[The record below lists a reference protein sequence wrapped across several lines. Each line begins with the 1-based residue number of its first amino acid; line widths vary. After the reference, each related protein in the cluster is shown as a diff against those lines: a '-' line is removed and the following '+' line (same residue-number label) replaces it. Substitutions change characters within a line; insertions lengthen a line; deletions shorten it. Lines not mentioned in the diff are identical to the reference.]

1 MQKITFLFLL
11 LFSVLYSCSPY
22 KNIEKMQHMSDLKY
36 PYDVKFQ
43 KLANDVKLAYIDEG
57 KGEQTI
63 IFIHGLGS
71 YLPAW
76 NKNVEA
82 LKSDYRCIAI
92 DLPGYGKSSKNP
104 HSGLMSFYAEV
115 VKQFIDSLGIKN
127 PILAGHSMGGQI
139 SMVAAL
145 QYPEKIGKLILVDPA
160 GFERF
165 NEGQKEWFKGVMT
178 LDAVKK
184 TTADGILTNLAY
196 NFYKLPKEV
205 FYWKNVQKLDLSYNQ
220 LTDIPEES
228 KGWNNLQDLNL
239 MSNQLI
245 TLPLE
250 VSGWKNLQVLN
261 VMKNKLEALPKEII
275 AWEFLRILY
284 LAANPLN
291 VLPIEVTAW
300 KGLQKLHLSNNQR
313 NLLTSHDVT
322 SNIEIG
328 WQDYIETFSK
338 KENKSLFKR
347 LFP

>member
-82 LKSDYRCIAI
+82 LKFDYRCIAI

-196 NFYKLPKEV
+196 NFYKLPKEAEFMV
-205 FYWKNVQKLDLSYNQ
+205 TDRIAMRTASDFELYCHAVVQSVSGMVSQPVIDKLDQISQPALIIFGANDNLIPNRYLNPGTTEKIAKNGASKIKNSTLKLIDKAGHFAMFEKAEECNQ
-220 LTDIPEES
+220 AIKD
-228 KGWNNLQDLNL
+228 
-239 MSNQLI
+239 
-245 TLPLE
+245 
-250 VSGWKNLQVLN
+250 
-261 VMKNKLEALPKEII
+261 
-275 AWEFLRILY
+275 FL
-284 LAANPLN
+284 
-291 VLPIEVTAW
+291 
-300 KGLQKLHLSNNQR
+300 K
-313 NLLTSHDVT
+313 
-322 SNIEIG
+322 
-328 WQDYIETFSK
+328 
-338 KENKSLFKR
+338 
-347 LFP
+347 